1 MERRA
6 TDQSLRKK
14 ELIVFDLDGTLAE
27 SKSAMDA
34 EMASL
39 LKDLLHK
46 KKVAVISGGR
56 FSQFQKQFLASL
68 RCPPSLLEKL
78 FLFPTSSTTFYRF
91 QEGEWRQ
98 VYAESLT
105 EDEKQKIRR
114 AFAEAFRRTSYR
126 QPAKIYGEVIE
137 DRGTQITFSAL
148 GQEAPVAEKK
158 KWNSKHDVRDALM
171 EVLRA
176 QLPEFEVRSGG
187 LTSIDVTRK
196 GIDKAYGIR
205 QIVRHTGIPLE
216 QMLFV
221 GDAIYPGG
229 NDYAA
234 VRTGIDYVRVAGP
247 EETKA
252 FIRAILGRE
261 EN

>member
-1 MERRA
+1 MERHG
-6 TDQSLRKK
+6 TDQSLREK

-39 LKDLLHK
+39 LQDLLEQ

-56 FSQFQKQFLASL
+56 FSQFQKQFLGSL
-68 RCPPSLLEKL
+68 HCPPALLERL

-91 QEGEWRQ
+91 QDGKWKQ
-98 VYAESLT
+98 VYAENLT
-105 EDEKQKIRR
+105 DGEKQKIRR
-114 AFAEAFRRTSYR
+114 AFAEAFRATSYQ
-126 QPAKIYGEVIE
+126 QPAKVYGEVIE

-148 GQEAPVAEKK
+148 GQEAPVAAKK
-158 KWNSKHDVRDALM
+158 KWNSEHDVRDKLM
-171 EVLRA
+171 EVLRSR
-176 QLPEFEVRSGG
+176 LPEFEVRSGG

-216 QMLFV
+216 RMLFV

-252 FIRAILGRE
+252 FIRAILGKGK
-261 EN
+261 N